1 MDNPVPARGASVEL
15 VEITAANYREAFG
28 LKVHPGQERFVASNA
43 VSIAQAHFHPEAW
56 FRLVRAGGVPV
67 GFAMLEDWGLC
78 PGKAPPDWRSEP
90 YVALW
95 RFMIDARYQGLGFG
109 QEALRQLVAHARG
122 RPGARAMLLSFVE
135 APGSPEAF
143 YRRLGFERTGEVAE
157 GEQVMRLA
165 F

>member
-67 GFAMLEDWGLC
+67 GFAMLSALSHETLTTQELGKPLSSLGLAV
-78 PGKAPPDWRSEP
+78 GD
-90 YVALW
+90 VVHALT
-95 RFMIDARYQGLGFG
+95 RDGDHAF
-109 QEALRQLVAHARG
+109 ELVK
-122 RPGARAMLLSFVE
+122 P
-135 APGSPEAF
+135 
-143 YRRLGFERTGEVAE
+143 
-157 GEQVMRLA
+157 
-165 F
+165 